1 MPCFLYSHSEWNIK
15 VTGGS
20 QFLPLSGPI
29 SESTAGCI
37 CHQTSCLCA
46 STGRDR
52 LGQPLGFH
60 YQEKVNIF
68 RVLWGVKFLGS
79 RWEVQGQW
87 GMEEFREQKPVHN
100 PQAQSLSA
108 TFKCPLGDTTSFTG
122 PIKGWKSWLTAAFG
136 VSAAV
141 PMGRAFQNSE
151 ESLLLIMRLRAG
163 SLKVWGSI
171 KDSPPTGFGPWG
183 VTYDSMS
190 CFYDQ

>member
-1 MPCFLYSHSEWNIK
+1 MCPERGPLPSPHLQHPGHGEGSGHPPPRCPSFLGSLGFFRAFGPSHKGNIKITLDRHFEKVMKPPINQQIIQGRHFMPCFLYSHSEWNIK

-68 RVLWGVKFLGS
+68 RVL
-79 RWEVQGQW
+79 
-87 GMEEFREQKPVHN
+87 
-100 PQAQSLSA
+100 
-108 TFKCPLGDTTSFTG
+108 
-122 PIKGWKSWLTAAFG
+122 
-136 VSAAV
+136 
-141 PMGRAFQNSE
+141 
-151 ESLLLIMRLRAG
+151 
-163 SLKVWGSI
+163 
-171 KDSPPTGFGPWG
+171 
-183 VTYDSMS
+183 
-190 CFYDQ
+190 